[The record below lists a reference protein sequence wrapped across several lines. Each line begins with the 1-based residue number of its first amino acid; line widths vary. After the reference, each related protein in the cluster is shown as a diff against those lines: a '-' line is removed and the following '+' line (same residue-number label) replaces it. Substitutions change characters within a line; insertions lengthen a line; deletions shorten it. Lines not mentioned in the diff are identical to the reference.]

1 MSKKSEKEL
10 DPDIIW
16 TDKKRPFFGL
26 PLSFTRYTLYKDRLY
41 ITVKFISVHEEEIR
55 LYRIFDITLTKSIFE
70 RLFKV
75 GTITCHSADVS
86 SPVLQIKNIKNPDE
100 VRTKLSEL
108 VEEYRDEKNITT
120 GELLTPGTMYRR

>member
-1 MSKKSEKEL
+1 MSKNSEKEI

-16 TDKKRPFFGL
+16 TDKKRPIFGL
-26 PLSFTRYTLYKDRLY
+26 PLSFTKYTLYKDRLY
-41 ITVKFISVHEEEIR
+41 ITVKFISVHEEEVR

-70 RLFKV
+70 RIFKV

-86 SPVLQIKNIKNPDE
+86 SPVLQIKNVRNPEE

-108 VEEYRDEKNITT
+108 VEEYRDEKNIAT
-120 GELLTPGTMYRR
+120 GEFLTPGMYRR

>member
-1 MSKKSEKEL
+1 MSKKEKKEV

-41 ITVKFISVHEEEIR
+41 ITVKFISMHEEEIR
-55 LYRIFDITLTKSIFE
+55 LYRIFDITLTKSLFE
-70 RLFKV
+70 RLFKL

-86 SPVLQIKNIKNPDE
+86 TPVVQIKNVRKPDE
-100 VRTKLSEL
+100 IRTKLSEL
-108 VEEYRDEKNITT
+108 VEEYRDEKNIAT
-120 GELLTPGTMYRR
+120 GEFMSTGPMYRR

>member
-1 MSKKSEKEL
+1 MSNNTEYKWRER
-10 DPDIIW
+10 
-16 TDKKRPFFGL
+16 KRTLFGL
-26 PLSFTRYTLYKDRLY
+26 PISFTRYTLYKDRLY

-70 RLFKV
+70 RIFKV

-86 SPVLQIKNIKNPDE
+86 TPVLEIKNVKNPDE

-120 GELLTPGTMYRR
+120 GEFLTPGTMYRR